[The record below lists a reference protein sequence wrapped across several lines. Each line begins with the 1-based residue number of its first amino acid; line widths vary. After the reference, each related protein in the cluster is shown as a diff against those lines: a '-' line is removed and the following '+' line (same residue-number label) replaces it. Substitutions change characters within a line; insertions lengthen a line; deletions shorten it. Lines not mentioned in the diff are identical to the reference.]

1 MAAKTNPKVFVVD
14 DDSCIRESL
23 CLSLK
28 KTQFDCKCFEN
39 AEDCLRDIRRENCDL
54 LITDVVMDGMS
65 GLELLD
71 EVKRIAPWIPVLVM
85 TSFSEVPVAI
95 RAVKA
100 GAVDFVE
107 KPLDIDEFISLVQS
121 TLKQSDLNNFLKG
134 KPLTKTEKIILN
146 LVLQGKANKEIAAIL
161 HRSIRTVEVHR
172 SHIMHKLDVHSV
184 VDLVRRVAAMDLD
197 GADSNKQ

>member
-1 MAAKTNPKVFVVD
+1 MVAKTKPQIFVVD

-23 CLSLK
+23 CICLK
-28 KTQFDCKCFEN
+28 KVQFECTCFEN
-39 AEDCLRDIRRENCDL
+39 AEDCLKEIRHQNCDL
-54 LITDVVMDGMS
+54 LITDVVMPGMS

-71 EVKRIAPWIPVLVM
+71 EVKRIVPWMPVLMM

-95 RAVKA
+95 KAVKA

-107 KPLDIDEFISLVQS
+107 KPLDVDDFISLVQS
-121 TLKQSDLNNFLKG
+121 TIKQSDLNNFLKG
-134 KPLTKTEKIILN
+134 KPLTRTEKIILN

-184 VDLVRRVAAMDLD
+184 VDLVKRVAAMDLD
-197 GADSNKQ
+197 GIE